1 MFKRILRHKKMI
13 VAIVKIILK
22 DGYNYNALTRH
33 ILMELTNK
41 SSLAYTLTWFDS
53 LYTDA
58 GHTRIERKDG
68 KIIITLEGNF

>member
-33 ILMELTNK
+33 ILMELQSK
-41 SSLAYTLTWFDS
+41 SSLAYSLVWLDS

-58 GHTRIERKDG
+58 ERTTTKQENG
-68 KIIITLEGNF
+68 KIIITLEGDF